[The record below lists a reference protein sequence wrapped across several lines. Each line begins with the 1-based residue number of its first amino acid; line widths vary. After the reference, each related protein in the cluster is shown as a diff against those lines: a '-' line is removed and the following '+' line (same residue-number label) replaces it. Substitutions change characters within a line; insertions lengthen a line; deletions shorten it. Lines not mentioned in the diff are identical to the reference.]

1 MEITIIKKVFLTEEV
16 DDGLSLEE
24 LQEKVNEIIAEHD
37 DIEDWD
43 EQDWRC
49 KEVYEVYDTYSGE
62 TVLEFDK

>member
-16 DDGLSLEE
+16 DDDLSLEQ

>member
-16 DDGLSLEE
+16 DDDLSLEQ

-43 EQDWRC
+43 EQDWRN